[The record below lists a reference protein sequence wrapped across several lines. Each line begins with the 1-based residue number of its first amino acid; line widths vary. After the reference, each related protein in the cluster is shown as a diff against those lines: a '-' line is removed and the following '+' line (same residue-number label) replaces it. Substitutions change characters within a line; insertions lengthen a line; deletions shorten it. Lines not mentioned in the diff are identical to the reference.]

1 MRSTVSVLLV
11 CVNHPS
17 TSFVI
22 RVRRMLESQPVDYEL
37 CLRVKPKY
45 VLISASDLR
54 TTVDVK
60 TPVWFL
66 RS

>member
-1 MRSTVSVLLV
+1 MRSTVLVLLV
-11 CVNHPS
+11 CVKYPS

-22 RVRRMLESQPVDYEL
+22 RVRGTLESQPVNYEL

-54 TTVDVK
+54 TTVDVE
-60 TPVWFL
+60 TPE
-66 RS
+66 